1 MDRFSGFR
9 PISPAVGFRRRSPRT
24 YDGTRL
30 PPCNYGYGSV
40 GPRKA
45 CSQCV
50 GLGTALSGELRCRAF
65 PFTLAT
71 VLDNLRYC
79 KILSID
85 WLTENCA
92 MIYNIMIIISMS
104 VKRHKVV
111 TSEALAAVIGL
122 DEIKMFL
129 A

>member
-1 MDRFSGFR
+1 
-9 PISPAVGFRRRSPRT
+9 
-24 YDGTRL
+24 
-30 PPCNYGYGSV
+30 
-40 GPRKA
+40 
-45 CSQCV
+45 
-50 GLGTALSGELRCRAF
+50 
-65 PFTLAT
+65 
-71 VLDNLRYC
+71 
-79 KILSID
+79 
-85 WLTENCA
+85 